1 MWILSAAPW
10 CRSASSSLC
19 RQVAVMLVADVDK
32 CWHREAENEKFPS
45 PTNKMVRG
53 GDMCRTNEWQG
64 TEKLTFQRDCHEICL
79 SLHLEVPEEEARV
92 GATVITIS
100 PLPDLRNYFDNFRCK
115 ISFCLILDRW
125 NM

>member
-1 MWILSAAPW
+1 MSILSAAPW

-53 GDMCRTNEWQG
+53 GDMCSTNERRG
-64 TEKLTFQRDCHEICL
+64 TEKKLTFQRDCHEICL
-79 SLHLEVPEEEARV
+79 PLHLEVPKEEARV

-100 PLPDLRNYFDNFRCK
+100 PLLDL
-115 ISFCLILDRW
+115 ISPLKLLS
-125 NM
+125 